1 MAGVDL
7 GGDSGG
13 GRHKKKRK
21 GKRVGIRMDMT
32 PMVDV
37 AFLLLTFFMLATVF
51 SRPQAMEIN
60 LPESDEPVEIA
71 ESNVLTLRGAQD
83 GNIYW
88 NIGTEPAEVIPYSG
102 LNALLTERN
111 RANPQLI
118 TLIKVDRSGTYTN
131 VVDMLDEIKLAGL
144 TKYSIAPFTAQDS
157 TQVLQSRAGT
167 GPSSATPS

>member
-13 GRHKKKRK
+13 NRHKKKR
-21 GKRVGIRMDMT
+21 GKRIGIRMDMT

-60 LPESDEPVEIA
+60 LPESDVPVEIA
-71 ESNVLTLRGAQD
+71 ESNVLTLRGAED

-88 NIGTEPAEVIPYSG
+88 NIGTQPLESIPYRD
-102 LNALLTERN
+102 LNELLTRQN
-111 RANPQLI
+111 QANPQLVTI
-118 TLIKVDRSGTYTN
+118 IKVARQGTYTMA
-131 VVDMLDEIKLAGL
+131 VDMLDEIKLAGVSRF
-144 TKYSIAPFTAQDS
+144 SIAPLTSQDS
-157 TQVLQSRAGT
+157 TLILETQAG
-167 GPSSATPS
+167 PTPPAP

>member
-1 MAGVDL
+1 M
-7 GGDSGG
+7 GGDGGG

-21 GKRVGIRMDMT
+21 SKRLGIHMDMT

-51 SRPQAMEIN
+51 ARPQAMEIN
-60 LPESDEPVEIA
+60 LPESDEPVKIA

-83 GNIYW
+83 GKIYW
-88 NIGTEPAEVIPYSG
+88 NIGETPAAAIEYAD

-111 RANPQLI
+111 RANPELI

-131 VVDMLDEIKLAGL
+131 VVDMLDEIKLANVSRF
-144 TKYSIAPFTAQDS
+144 SISPFTPADS
-157 TQVLQSRAGT
+157 LLVLQTQT
-167 GPSSATPS
+167 GPAPVTAN

>member
-1 MAGVDL
+1 MGALEG
-7 GGDSGG
+7 GGDGGG

-21 GKRVGIRMDMT
+21 GKRLGIRMDMT

-60 LPESDEPVEIA
+60 LPESDDPVEIA
-71 ESNVLTLRGAQD
+71 ESNVLTLRGAKD

-88 NIGTEPAEVIPYSG
+88 NVGTEPAEVIPYSG

-131 VVDMLDEIKLAGL
+131 VVDMLDEIKLANVSRF
-144 TKYSIAPFTAQDS
+144 SISPFTAADS
-157 TQVLQSRAGT
+157 LLVIQTQTGT
-167 GPSSATPS
+167 APAAAN

>member
-1 MAGVDL
+1 M
-7 GGDSGG
+7 GGDGGG

-21 GKRVGIRMDMT
+21 SKRLGIHMDMT

-60 LPESDEPVEIA
+60 LPESDAPVEIA

-83 GNIYW
+83 GKIYW
-88 NIGTEPAEVIPYSG
+88 NVGTEPAEAIEYAG

-131 VVDMLDEIKLAGL
+131 VVDMLDEIKLANVSRF
-144 TKYSIAPFTAQDS
+144 SISPFTPADS
-157 TQVLQSRAGT
+157 LLVLQTQT
-167 GPSSATPS
+167 GPAPVTAN